1 MKNHWFYKQH
11 KDFELF
17 DEIRLETSDGPL
29 LRCILRPRYKTS
41 DLSGDEWRVSAYWQM
56 RTADGWD
63 DFDGGYRNI
72 EIACMAL
79 YPGIYTSHPTLHNI
93 EIVGIDFYSKGNF
106 RKRMTY
112 EGEPLTLLEAAG
124 HLSWARIVVGERD
137 PLPLVYDIYSYC
149 FQPGCSEKAIST
161 YKLKLEY
168 TDGPGFVP
176 SNEKRRRFCL
186 KHLQRGDCGLE
197 DADDNYEVIE
207 GPGPKDARGY
217 EGDISESAFGGFI
230 NDDNLGI

>member
-41 DLSGDEWRVSAYWQM
+41 DLSGDEWRVSSYWQM
-56 RTADGWD
+56 QTADGWD

-72 EIACMAL
+72 ETACIAL
-79 YPGIYTSHPTLHNI
+79 YSGLYTSHPALHNV

-112 EGEPLTLLEAAG
+112 EGKSLPLLDAAG
-124 HLSWARIVVGERD
+124 HLPWARIIVGEREP
-137 PLPLVYDIYSYC
+137 PLLDYDIDSYC
-149 FQPGCSEKAIST
+149 FQPGCFEKAVST
-161 YKLKLEY
+161 YRLNLEY
-168 TDGPGFVP
+168 ADGHGFKP
-176 SNEKRRRFCL
+176 YNEKRRRFCL

-197 DADDNYEVIE
+197 DADDNYDVIE

-230 NDDNLGI
+230 NGDNLGI